1 MMNKESILMKQ
12 IKFQKL
18 LPELGKFLFLAA
30 ALTVLPVADI
40 PVIGSSQVLAQDED
54 DDGRRAPPEARSSQ
68 TLGRRVFTRINE
80 VMELRDMEQF
90 AEALEVL
97 GEIKEDFDRDRLND
111 REKFVMWQFYANIYQ
126 IQEQY
131 DEAIEAY
138 EQILLLEN
146 LTQEQLEQTL
156 FYVGSLY
163 YVQEQFRQAI
173 DQFNEYNQIALEPN
187 EDVFFRIGT
196 AHYQLE
202 EFPEAIPFILRN
214 MEILRSKGEDIPK
227 NTYDLLRA
235 LYFNVEDYE
244 SAYQVLRESIVLFN
258 DPDDWVLLPAV
269 LGQIERFQEQAQ
281 SYYVTDSLGYLD
293 SDSQLVNLAAQLY
306 NNDYPYGCARIM
318 ERGMADGI
326 IEEDEGNLSF
336 LSTCYQ
342 IAREDEKAAPP
353 LERAAAMSDDGE
365 NYARLGRIYATMTEW
380 EKSIDAFNT
389 ALEKGGIDR
398 PDQVY
403 LSMARSYM
411 ELNRYDE
418 GIEAAR
424 NAMRDER
431 SEDTGQTWVTVL
443 TREKERY
450 ETLQRQRRDL
460 AEFFR

>member
-326 IEEDEGNLSF
+326 IEEDESNLSF

-460 AEFFR
+460 AEYFR

>member
-40 PVIGSSQVLAQDED
+40 PVIGSSQVLAQDE
-54 DDGRRAPPEARSSQ
+54 DGRRAPPEARSSQ

-326 IEEDEGNLSF
+326 IEEDESNLSF

>member
-326 IEEDEGNLSF
+326 IEEDESNLSF

-353 LERAAAMSDDGE
+353 LERAAAMSADGE

>member
-460 AEFFR
+460 AEYFR

>member
-173 DQFNEYNQIALEPN
+173 AQFNEYNQIALEPN

-411 ELNRYDE
+411 EMNRYDE

>member
-40 PVIGSSQVLAQDED
+40 PVIGSSQVLAQDE
-54 DDGRRAPPEARSSQ
+54 DGRRAPPEARSSQ

-326 IEEDEGNLSF
+326 IEEDESNLSF

-460 AEFFR
+460 AEYFR

>member
-80 VMELRDMEQF
+80 VMELRDLEQF

-173 DQFNEYNQIALEPN
+173 AQFNEYNQIALEPN

-326 IEEDEGNLSF
+326 IEEDESNLSF

-460 AEFFR
+460 AEYFR

>member
-30 ALTVLPVADI
+30 ALIVLPVADI

-173 DQFNEYNQIALEPN
+173 AQFNEYNQIALEPN

-326 IEEDEGNLSF
+326 IEEDESNLSF

-460 AEFFR
+460 AEYFR

>member
-173 DQFNEYNQIALEPN
+173 AQFNEYNQIALEPN

-460 AEFFR
+460 AEYFR

>member
-326 IEEDEGNLSF
+326 IEEDESNLSF

>member
-1 MMNKESILMKQ
+1 MKQ

-336 LSTCYQ
+336 LSTC
-342 IAREDEKAAPP
+342 
-353 LERAAAMSDDGE
+353 
-365 NYARLGRIYATMTEW
+365 
-380 EKSIDAFNT
+380 
-389 ALEKGGIDR
+389 
-398 PDQVY
+398 
-403 LSMARSYM
+403 
-411 ELNRYDE
+411 
-418 GIEAAR
+418 
-424 NAMRDER
+424 
-431 SEDTGQTWVTVL
+431 
-443 TREKERY
+443 
-450 ETLQRQRRDL
+450 
-460 AEFFR
+460 

>member
-1 MMNKESILMKQ
+1 MMNKESLLMKQ

>member
-173 DQFNEYNQIALEPN
+173 AQFNEYNQIALEPN